1 VIALLKNAQYTAKM
15 PIQNRKKPPFRKA
28 QDHAESMGESATAFI
43 NRAID
48 EAMAADQKPDP
59 EN

>member
-1 VIALLKNAQYTAKM
+1 M

-43 NRAID
+43 YRAID